1 MIILRQLEF
10 AKPDN
15 NRGGGDDVKKYTEGQ
30 MKKASKDAYNKGR
43 EDVYKEVQKRS
54 EKARKRAKVAKN
66 IEEYTG
72 IDDLKK
78 WAKKKQDNVK
88 ATMKKNKQT
97 IKKGFKYGAA
107 AVLIGGAAY
116 GGYKIGKKVYQNQKD
131 KRKSERVRR
140 KVRGYDSD

>member
-15 NRGGGDDVKKYTEGQ
+15 NRGGGDNAKQYTEDQ
-30 MKKASKDAYNKGR
+30 MKKASKDAYNNGR
-43 EDVYKEVQKRS
+43 NDAFKEVQKRS
-54 EKARKRAKVAKN
+54 EKAKKRAKVAKN

-88 ATMKKNKQT
+88 ASMKKNKQT

-107 AVLIGGAAY
+107 GVLIGGAAY